1 MAVSAVPGTLACSPV
16 AVLSTSRAVCSSAR
30 TSVFQAG
37 SRSAIT
43 LAVPRLRGFTFSR
56 SSRQWRPVAAT
67 QKAPQAETEEEEE
80 EKVIVD
86 ESHELPPEHS
96 DVPFPSLVQGFRD
109 VLASGDE
116 AAIAAFESEL
126 KAAEEER
133 ESLGKLVPSLTEE
146 IQTAKERFL
155 RLNADF
161 DNFRKRSDTEK
172 SQISNN
178 VKGDVIESLLPMV
191 DNFERAKASIKTETE
206 GEQKI
211 DKSYQ
216 SIYKQ
221 FVEIMKSLG
230 VVAVETTGK
239 PFDPNLHEAIMR
251 EESEEYED
259 GVVLQEFRRG
269 FVIGSKLLRPAMVKV
284 SAGPGP
290 KKEAPKTEAQDGSA
304 AEEIIEVE
312 AE

>member
-1 MAVSAVPGTLACSPV
+1 MAVATMPGALACSSFT
-16 AVLSTSRAVCSSAR
+16 ALSASRGVCSPAR
-30 TSVFQAG
+30 TSLALSG
-37 SRSAIT
+37 SRPIT
-43 LAVPRLRGFTFSR
+43 SLAAQSFRGVTFNR
-56 SSRQWRPVAAT
+56 SSRLWRPVMVA
-67 QKAPQAETEEEEE
+67 QKASQTETEEDEE
-80 EKVIVD
+80 EKEVV
-86 ESHELPPEHS
+86 EEEPEETNGVAYPTLLQEL
-96 DVPFPSLVQGFRD
+96 RD
-109 VLASGDE
+109 ALAANDE
-116 AAIAAFESEL
+116 ASIASLEEQL
-126 KAAEEER
+126 KAIGEER
-133 ESLGKLVPSLTEE
+133 DSLGKLVNTLTEE
-146 IQTAKERFL
+146 IQTGKERFL

-161 DNFRKRSDTEK
+161 DNFRKRADAEK

-178 VKGDVIESLLPMV
+178 VRGDVIESLLPMV

-211 DKSYQ
+211 DRSYQ

-239 PFDPNLHEAIMR
+239 AFDPNLHEAIMR
-251 EESEEYED
+251 EESTEFEE
-259 GVVLQEFRRG
+259 GIVLQEFRRG

-290 KKEAPKTEAQDGSA
+290 EKEAAEAVV
-304 AEEIIEVE
+304 EEPSEEVIDVE

>member
-1 MAVSAVPGTLACSPV
+1 MAVSAVPGILAGSPV
-16 AVLSTSRAVCSSAR
+16 SILSPSRVVSCNSAR
-30 TSVFQAG
+30 PSVSLVGTSSVI
-37 SRSAIT
+37 S
-43 LAVPRLRGFTFSR
+43 LAVPRVRSFTFSR
-56 SSRQWRPVAAT
+56 SSKKWLPVAVT
-67 QKAPQAETEEEEE
+67 QKTSQAETEEDEEE
-80 EKVIVD
+80 NVILD

-116 AAIAAFESEL
+116 AAIAAFETEL
-126 KAAEEER
+126 RAAEEER

-161 DNFRKRSDTEK
+161 DNFRKRSETEK

-206 GEQKI
+206 AEQKI
-211 DKSYQ
+211 DRSYQ

-221 FVEIMKSLG
+221 FVEIMKGLG

-251 EESEEYED
+251 EESDEYEE
-259 GVVLQEFRRG
+259 GIVLQEFRRG
-269 FVIGSKLLRPAMVKV
+269 FIIGSKLLRPAMVKV

-290 KKEAPKTEAQDGSA
+290 KKEAPEAGNGSA
-304 AEEIIEVE
+304 AEDIIEVE